1 VCPSANG
8 ICVLP
13 VTVGVSSAGPATS
26 CSSKPD
32 LTKSCVFPLSVYHR
46 RPWMSGEFPGS
57 PVQRKEGKRGNKME
71 KRERHK
77 RNGSPTQGLVV
88 HMSVSETGAD
98 EIVNCNEAPKP
109 LSFGL

>member
-1 VCPSANG
+1 
-8 ICVLP
+8 
-13 VTVGVSSAGPATS
+13 
-26 CSSKPD
+26 
-32 LTKSCVFPLSVYHR
+32 
-46 RPWMSGEFPGS
+46 
-57 PVQRKEGKRGNKME
+57 ME